1 MSVSLS
7 ILCAAS
13 LLVSSVVA
21 TPEGN
26 TTPANE
32 YQALMNSAAPALIT
46 VKYVLKV
53 QGPGGTRDIDREI
66 TAIMMDKSGLVLCA
80 GVQIGT
86 SRLMRRMGATTPT
99 DIKILIGDDTV
110 GIDANLIATDA
121 ELDLAWLRIKD
132 ATKIPADMKF
142 IDFSKSKTLG
152 LGDRVLTVNRM
163 DKFFDRAA
171 VISEGRVVGSTKKPR
186 DMLVSG
192 VGIDMEPGMAVFA
205 ADGSPAGVV
214 VLQSPDPEDMEE
226 GPSRGSMAT
235 LILSSEQLN
244 QATKRALATAAEE
257 QEEED
262 DSSTSAAK
270 PESAEEE

>member
-1 MSVSLS
+1 MTASLS

-13 LLVSSVVA
+13 LIFSSAVA
-21 TPEGN
+21 TPEN
-26 TTPANE
+26 SPTPTNE
-32 YQALMNSAAPALIT
+32 YQALMNAVAPALIT

-66 TAIMMDKSGLVLCA
+66 TAVMMDKSGLVLCA

-110 GIDANLIATDA
+110 GIDASLIATDA

-132 ATKIPADMKF
+132 ASKLPADLKF
-142 IDFSKSKTLG
+142 IDFSKSKTLA

-163 DKFFDRAA
+163 DKFFDRAP
-171 VISEGRVVGSTKKPR
+171 VISEGRVVGTTKKPR
-186 DMLVSG
+186 DMIVPG
-192 VGIDMEPGMAVFA
+192 VGIETEPGMAVFA

-214 VLQSPDPEDMEE
+214 VLQSPDPEDME

-244 QATKRALATAAEE
+244 KATARALATAAEE
-257 QEEED
+257 GEEED
-262 DSSTSAAK
+262 DSGSGAATTTTT
-270 PESAEEE
+270 EEDE